1 MYMNSSWNPLLSLPR
16 THVSFVQRVIG
27 FKIKLRP
34 FVMPILPIKKQL
46 SWCQGSIFHSWIPPY
61 KMSIVSRVIG
71 STTCIGNPSP
81 LHHLR
86 IGFRC
91 MPLCW
96 GRETSSINHEKGELN
111 MYIIVTVN
119 VVYADIS
126 TIEDWVGV
134 WEAKCCLVIQ
144 LWHTEC
150 SSNNFVCQ
158 DSSELIGNSF

>member
-1 MYMNSSWNPLLSLPR
+1 
-16 THVSFVQRVIG
+16 
-27 FKIKLRP
+27 
-34 FVMPILPIKKQL
+34 
-46 SWCQGSIFHSWIPPY
+46 
-61 KMSIVSRVIG
+61 MSIVSRVIG

-144 LWHTEC
+144 LWPPNC
-150 SSNNFVCQ
+150 SEKNQSYSSFVTYRMFVKQLCLPGLFEAHRKFLLEQLVSEWHHWFRFAGICPTHRHQNLLSRQWSKANF
-158 DSSELIGNSF
+158 DF